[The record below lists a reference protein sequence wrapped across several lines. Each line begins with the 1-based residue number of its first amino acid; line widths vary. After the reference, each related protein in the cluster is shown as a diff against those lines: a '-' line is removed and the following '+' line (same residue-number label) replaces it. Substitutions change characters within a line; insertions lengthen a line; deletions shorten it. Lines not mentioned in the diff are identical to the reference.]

1 MAAAVLPV
9 LVAWLGTRYVH
20 RSSHRSLLAVTES
33 QMQEGPKNRQ
43 PRPLLGLYGATEG
56 NARQDSSG
64 EMNPDSEVNRMEDPA
79 SKEMHDRIVRIYR
92 PQLEILNLSPN
103 TLSHVEDLL
112 AERLRSAQDVEDLAK
127 EKRLDPEYADLA
139 HTDAEKAFDD
149 QISAIAG
156 AEVTALIRRI
166 GTVEPQLEQIHEG
179 LSKEFATAGD
189 PLTPKQALDLAEILR
204 TEYAVSS
211 AGADGSGDRISNFD
225 HDTGLAD
232 PDRRTLALAAEVL
245 SPYQYESLKGHLA
258 ATTVRYAAAGN

>member
-1 MAAAVLPV
+1 MKMSGATLGRGMAAAVLPV

-139 HTDAEKAFDD
+139 HTD
-149 QISAIAG
+149 
-156 AEVTALIRRI
+156 
-166 GTVEPQLEQIHEG
+166 
-179 LSKEFATAGD
+179 
-189 PLTPKQALDLAEILR
+189 
-204 TEYAVSS
+204 
-211 AGADGSGDRISNFD
+211 
-225 HDTGLAD
+225 
-232 PDRRTLALAAEVL
+232 
-245 SPYQYESLKGHLA
+245 
-258 ATTVRYAAAGN
+258 